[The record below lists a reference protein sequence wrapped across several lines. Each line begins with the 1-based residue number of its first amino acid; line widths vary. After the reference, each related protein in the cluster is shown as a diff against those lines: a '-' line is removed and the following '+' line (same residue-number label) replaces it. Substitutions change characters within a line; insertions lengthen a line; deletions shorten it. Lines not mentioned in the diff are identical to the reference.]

1 MKKLLYGNEPFL
13 IDVELRELKK
23 EVVSGGGCPE
33 DITNISQWDDTVPDL
48 LGQCTLFGGNQVF
61 VIRVEELKE
70 EMDAIFDSD
79 SDVYVIAERV
89 DKRKGIYKRF
99 NKEHCIKVCN
109 KVDAATLNKFILLEC
124 KQQGVKIKEDAF
136 SLFIKRMQYYAGEG
150 VSLYTVRTL
159 IQQMAFGV
167 KVDGGV
173 VIDTSVVAAYV
184 PEKVDEKTYRL
195 TEYLFQKNA
204 TAYMKL
210 AVHLIQEQ
218 DGIGILSALL
228 RTFRVAYK
236 ASLYRDK
243 SPKELE
249 KLIGVPS
256 FQYACVMVLSTEKI
270 TSCMDILMSGIDS
283 IKLGGKQET
292 CFLDTISKLWQ
303 IVGGLE

>member
-13 IDVELRELKK
+13 IDAEIRGLKK

-33 DITNISQWDDTVPDL
+33 DIMYFSQWDDSIPDL
-48 LGQCTLFGGNQVF
+48 LGQCTLFGGKRVY

-70 EMDAIFDSD
+70 EMSAVLKAD

-89 DKRKGIYKRF
+89 DKRKNIYKRF
-99 NKEHCIKVCN
+99 SKEHEIKVCN

-124 KQQGVKIKEDAF
+124 KHCGVQIKEDAF
-136 SLFIKRMQYYAGEG
+136 SLFLKRMQYYAGEG
-150 VSLYTVRTL
+150 VSLYSVRIF

-167 KVDGGV
+167 KADGGNI
-173 VIDTSVVAAYV
+173 IDGATIEEYV

-218 DGIGILSALL
+218 DGISILSAIL

-243 SPKELE
+243 NPKEIE

-256 FQYACVMVLSTEKI
+256 FQYACVMALDTEEI
-270 TSCMDILMSGIDS
+270 ASCMDILMSGIDD
-283 IKLGGKQET
+283 IKQGNKMEI
-292 CFLDTISKLWQ
+292 CFLNVISRLWQ